1 MSAERENK
9 MAWPALMVGACFFVR
24 GIYEMVWSPGTNS
37 ASAWMGVLFAFGSC
51 LYLLAVGLFL
61 RSLSRAANFGRIPK
75 VNAGIVLMVVY
86 LVVLIS
92 LVAMGFVE
100 IVKGTHRFNYGG
112 AILTWFGIL
121 MVSVGLLGIIEAK
134 GIPAPKIAPKSVS
147 SLNASHP
154 RHEISADEAWYQ
166 TQADE
171 EVLLNTT
178 SGNPTTTNLGEKLP

>member
-1 MSAERENK
+1 MPVKQENK
-9 MAWPALMVGACFFVR
+9 LAWPALMFGACFLVW
-24 GIYEMVWSPGTNS
+24 GIYRMIGSPGTNS

-51 LYLLAVGLFL
+51 LYLLAVGLLL

-75 VNAGIVLMVVY
+75 VNASIVLMVVY

-92 LVAMGFVE
+92 LAALGFVE

-112 AILTWFGIL
+112 AILTWFGVLWI
-121 MVSVGLLGIIEAK
+121 SVGLAEIIEAK
-134 GIPAPKIAPKSVS
+134 GVPAPTIVPKSVS
-147 SLNASHP
+147 NLKAPHP
-154 RHEISADEAWYQ
+154 HHEISADEAWYQ

-178 SGNPTTTNLGEKLP
+178 SGNPTTNKTSEKLP